1 MNATL
6 ARVKQSQTASSA
18 DAEAKFERLAVQ
30 VADDIAPT
38 DAGDIHRILA
48 DAGKTVEDLEQRV
61 ALIGRRQKWR
71 DEMAAAERDRI
82 AADDLG
88 HEYEAVAAELKR
100 VSEPLRAK
108 LNDIARRK
116 ESLGKSTVRA
126 AGHFSRLA
134 ETAPAWIA
142 EERRA
147 AGQRL
152 TAARERLP
160 FVREGI
166 AAREQRLT
174 AIQRERAEAAAKI
187 KPVTHPERI
196 GRDEQDLANKQ
207 AESKIEMLDRE
218 RADVTGQLEQLRAEL
233 PTVEQ
238 ECRRLE
244 RRVSLLSRQAGELWP
259 IRSDFE
265 ELLLTEG

>member
-6 ARVKQSQTASSA
+6 ERVKQTQTQSTT
-18 DAEAKFERLAVQ
+18 DAEAKFERLVIM

-38 DAGDIHRILA
+38 DADDIRRILA
-48 DAGKTVEDLEQRV
+48 AAGKTVEDLEQRV
-61 ALIGRRQKWR
+61 ALIGRRQKWL
-71 DEMAAAERDRI
+71 DEMAAAERDRLA
-82 AADDLG
+82 AADLG
-88 HEYEAVAAELKR
+88 LEYEAVAAELKR

-108 LNDIARRK
+108 LTDIARRK
-116 ESLGKSTVRA
+116 ELLDKSTTRA

-134 ETAPAWIA
+134 ETAPAWVA

-152 TAARERLP
+152 TAARERVP

-166 AAREQRLT
+166 SAREQRLT

-196 GRDEQDLANKQ
+196 GRDEQTLANKQ
-207 AESKIEMLDRE
+207 AEAKVEMLDRE
-218 RADVTGQLEQLRAEL
+218 KADVTGQLEQLRAEL
-233 PTVEQ
+233 PNVEQ

-244 RRVSLLSRQAGELWP
+244 RRVALLSRQAGELWP